1 MKTWVEKNGRTAASF
16 YTCFWTL
23 TNAGW
28 SSPVDAGAVTAKS
41 QPCCR
46 RSASRIIQ
54 RMQVLYCTNPC
65 QDLGRLLTE
74 SFNNARNPRIFSA
87 FTPHPKDF
95 SASSPT
101 TTQRWSGPFRWVRS
115 TYFSL
120 KFLIL
125 LLTYTKKAS
134 VTLCRK
140 HRLPLACTD
149 LLTSEVEMSNVT
161 PWSISE
167 NLLVTDSR

>member
-1 MKTWVEKNGRTAASF
+1 MDGRTAASF
-16 YTCFWTL
+16 YTYFWTI

-54 RMQVLYCTNPC
+54 RIQVLYCTVLILVRS
-65 QDLGRLLTE
+65 QDSERLLTE

-101 TTQRWSGPFRWVRS
+101 TTQRWSGPFGWVRS

-120 KFLIL
+120 KLLIL

-161 PWSISE
+161 PWSILE
-167 NLLVTDSR
+167 NLLVTESR